1 MWFLVDE
8 ATGNFKKEKKRKKNP
23 QRIKLNAHSKKSQLH
38 YFGIIIV
45 IAIFTN
51 FLLTLSFNLVIR

>member
-1 MWFLVDE
+1 MHTV
-8 ATGNFKKEKKRKKNP
+8 
-23 QRIKLNAHSKKSQLH
+23 KKSQLH